1 MTAAFIIA
9 LALYLAV
16 ATVLLYRSPM
26 WGWGFPMFVLVYPM
40 FLLGFWIA
48 DTQIVMYLWLAL
60 AVANMP
66 FQFISIKRQAIPTG
80 TTGVLIGSLFLWP
93 IQFAALIN
101 SNESEKMA
109 DESRKAGREKIGKL
123 PADIAGT
130 VSYIHFVDI
139 DEGYDAVWLEE
150 FGDLEFI
157 VDAKTRDAIQLGD
170 GKAYTLSVE
179 ERPAPTDYKS
189 GDILWITGGTQMED

>member
-16 ATVLLYRSPM
+16 ATVMLYRSPM
-26 WGWGFPMFVLVYPM
+26 WGWGFPMFVLVYPV

-48 DTQIVMYLWLAL
+48 DTQIVMYLWLTL

-66 FQFISIKRQAIPTG
+66 LQFISIKRQAIPTG

-109 DESRKAGREKIGKL
+109 DESRQAGRDKIGKL
-123 PADIAGT
+123 PADITGT
-130 VSYIHFVDI
+130 VSYMHYVDI
-139 DEGYDAVWLEE
+139 DDGYDAIWLEE
-150 FGDLEFI
+150 FGDLEFMT
-157 VDAKTRDAIQLGD
+157 DAKTLDEIKIVD
-170 GKAYTLSVE
+170 GNRYTFSVE
-179 ERPAPTDYKS
+179 ERAAPEDYKD
-189 GDILWITGGTQMED
+189 GDILWITSGRGATD

>member
-9 LALYLAV
+9 LALYLA
-16 ATVLLYRSPM
+16 AGTVLLYRSPM
-26 WGWGFPMFVLVYPM
+26 WGWGFPMFVLVYPV

-48 DTQIVMYLWLAL
+48 DTQIVMYVWLAL

-179 ERPAPTDYKS
+179 ERPAPTDYNS